1 MISSVFTV
9 VLTAIILRYVL
20 ELEHEKC
27 PCSLTWQHT
36 FIKSFAPVVLV
47 VALISLL
54 VSPKTLMGAI
64 RSNSALGALFVT
76 YMTLAIIYG
85 IVLVLY
91 FLKLR
96 YSQCKC
102 SRDWKQYGLLYP
114 LISLAVLLLL
124 VIIFNAIVVFGLLP
138 KMIQTLKGKGGKGK
152 SNNEVLNKLS
162 KSVKNSSKARK

>member
-20 ELEHEKC
+20 ELEQKKC
-27 PCSLTWQHT
+27 PCSLTWQHS
-36 FIKSFAPVVLV
+36 FIKYFAPVVLV
-47 VALISLL
+47 VALLSLL
-54 VSPKTLMGAI
+54 VSPKTLMETI
-64 RSNSALGALFVT
+64 KKYPALGALFVT
-76 YMTLAIIYG
+76 YVTLAIIYG

-96 YSQCKC
+96 YSQCQC

-114 LISLAVLLLL
+114 IISLAILLLL
-124 VIIFNAIVVFGLLP
+124 VIIFNALVVFGLLP
-138 KMIQTLKGKGGKGK
+138 KLIQTIKGKGGKGK

>member
-1 MISSVFTV
+1 MISSVITI

-20 ELEHEKC
+20 ELEQKEC

-47 VALISLL
+47 FALLSLL
-54 VSPKTLMGAI
+54 VSPKVLMDTLK
-64 RSNSALGALFVT
+64 SNYALGALFLTYVT
-76 YMTLAIIYG
+76 VAIFYG

-114 LISLAVLLLL
+114 IISFAVLLLL
-124 VIIFNAIVVFGLLP
+124 VIVINAIDVFGLLP
-138 KMIQTLKGKGGKGK
+138 RMIKALKAKHSTRGASTKVV
-152 SNNEVLNKLS
+152 N
-162 KSVKNSSKARK
+162 SVKNSSKARK

>member
-1 MISSVFTV
+1 MISSVFTI

-47 VALISLL
+47 VALLSLL
-54 VSPKTLMGAI
+54 VSPKVIMNAI
-64 RSNSALGALFVT
+64 RSNHALGALFLTYVT
-76 YMTLAIIYG
+76 VAIFYG

-124 VIIFNAIVVFGLLP
+124 VIVLNAIVVFGLLP
-138 KMIQTLKGKGGKGK
+138 KMVKAIKNKASRASTKQT
-152 SNNEVLNKLS
+152 VNKVAN
-162 KSVKNSSKARK
+162 SVKNSTKARK